1 MRAALKGVGGRAA
14 LHGATGLSRA
24 GPCVLTAGIKGV
36 RGLKLSTGLVGI
48 EVEPEAKPLLIS
60 LYAET
65 QEALQAVPAGSEY
78 RKTVEGLIK
87 DRMAVLEATDDLD
100 TIEEKIGGGQVSE
113 REREELWNIS
123 YALCTAHTSTAL
135 TPLSHPLSPY
145 RSSSSS
151 SRRVTSSPSSLC
163 CWRRMPLTR
172 TMARHLRRYSSI

>member
-1 MRAALKGVGGRAA
+1 MASVAMRAALKGVGGRAA

-24 GPCVLTAGIKGV
+24 GPCVLTAGMKGV

-113 REREELWNIS
+113 RERERS
-123 YALCTAHTSTAL
+123 YGIFP
-135 TPLSHPLSPY
+135 TPCVPPIPLQP
-145 RSSSSS
+145 
-151 SRRVTSSPSSLC
+151 
-163 CWRRMPLTR
+163 
-172 TMARHLRRYSSI
+172 

>member
-24 GPCVLTAGIKGV
+24 GPCVLTAGMKGV

-123 YALCTAHTSTAL
+123 YPLCTAHTSTAP
-135 TPLSHPLSPY
+135 TPLSHPTGRAAHP
-145 RSSSSS
+145 
-151 SRRVTSSPSSLC
+151 PG
-163 CWRRMPLTR
+163 
-172 TMARHLRRYSSI
+172 A

>member
-1 MRAALKGVGGRAA
+1 MTSVGASQVLSLMASVAMRAALKGVGGRAA

-24 GPCVLTAGIKGV
+24 GPCVLTAGMKGV

-113 REREELWNIS
+113 RERERS
-123 YALCTAHTSTAL
+123 YGIFPTPCVQPIALQ
-135 TPLSHPLSPY
+135 P
-145 RSSSSS
+145 
-151 SRRVTSSPSSLC
+151 
-163 CWRRMPLTR
+163 
-172 TMARHLRRYSSI
+172 